1 MNLYSEPA
9 DPVPNATSE
18 LHADEGAGNAA
29 SPGLLFLGDRGELPL
44 ETRRAIVQLL
54 SGPSLE
60 MRRHS
65 RLWPVLLQDEDVIRR
80 RLSELFLDLAIDREA
95 GVAFTRQA
103 DTGDLEVPLLLRRS
117 QLTFIDSIVLLKL
130 RERLAHAEAH
140 GERAV
145 VSGAELVDELAVF
158 QPAGSTDHAGFA
170 KKVRASIEKYKDRS
184 ILQKIRAEEDRYEVS
199 PTLKL
204 LFSADRIE
212 LLLKL
217 YRQMTERKGN
227 GTDIDLQSGPE
238 DGPWQ

>member
-1 MNLYSEPA
+1 MSKEERA
-9 DPVPNATSE
+9 D
-18 LHADEGAGNAA
+18 HAA
-29 SPGLLFLGDRGELPL
+29 SDGLLFLGDRGELPL
-44 ETRRAIVQLL
+44 ETRRALVQLL

-60 MRRHS
+60 MRRHG
-65 RLWPVLLQDEDVIRR
+65 RLWPVLLQDEDIIRR
-80 RLSELFLDLAIDREA
+80 RLSELFLDLVIDREA

-145 VSGAELVDELAVF
+145 VSGPELVEELAVF
-158 QPAGSTDHAGFA
+158 EPAGGTDHAGFA

-212 LLLKL
+212 VLLKL
-217 YRQMTERKGN
+217 YQQMAETKGN
-227 GTDIDLQSGPE
+227 GFNIDMQSVPE
-238 DGPWQ
+238 DGA

>member
-1 MNLYSEPA
+1 VNLSSNSV
-9 DPVPNATSE
+9 DPLPNATSDMSKE
-18 LHADEGAGNAA
+18 ERAGHAD
-29 SPGLLFLGDRGELPL
+29 SKGLLFLGDRGELPL
-44 ETRRAIVQLL
+44 ETRRALVQLL

-60 MRRHS
+60 MRRHG
-65 RLWPVLLQDEDVIRR
+65 RLWPVLLQDEDIIRR
-80 RLSELFLDLAIDREA
+80 RLSELFLDLVIDREA

-145 VSGAELVDELAVF
+145 VAGPELVDELAVF
-158 QPAGSTDHAGFA
+158 EPAGGTDHAGFA

-212 LLLKL
+212 LLLNL
-217 YRQMTERKGN
+217 YKQMTERKGT
-227 GTDIDLQSGPE
+227 GSDIDIQSLPE

>member
-1 MNLYSEPA
+1 M
-9 DPVPNATSE
+9 
-18 LHADEGAGNAA
+18 
-29 SPGLLFLGDRGELPL
+29 
-44 ETRRAIVQLL
+44 QLL

-60 MRRHS
+60 MRRHG
-65 RLWPVLLQDEDVIRR
+65 RLWPVLLQDENIIRR
-80 RLSELFLDLAIDREA
+80 RLSELFLDLVIDREA

-145 VSGAELVDELAVF
+145 VAGPELVDELAVF
-158 QPAGSTDHAGFA
+158 EPAGGTDHAGFA

-212 LLLKL
+212 LLLNL
-217 YRQMTERKGN
+217 YKQMTERKGT
-227 GTDIDLQSGPE
+227 GSDIDIQSLPE

>member
-1 MNLYSEPA
+1 VNLFSDPV
-9 DPVPNATSE
+9 DPVPNADSDISTGE
-18 LHADEGAGNAA
+18 RADHAA
-29 SPGLLFLGDRGELPL
+29 SEGLLFLGDRGELPL
-44 ETRRAIVQLL
+44 ETRRALVQLL

-60 MRRHS
+60 MRRHG
-65 RLWPVLLQDEDVIRR
+65 RLWPVLLQDEEIIRR
-80 RLSELFLDLAIDREA
+80 RLSELFLDLVIDREA

-103 DTGDLEVPLLLRRS
+103 ETGDLEVPLLLRRS

-145 VSGAELVDELAVF
+145 IAASELVEELTVF
-158 QPAGSTDHAGFA
+158 EPAGGTDHAGFA
-170 KKVRASIEKYKDRS
+170 KKVRASIEKFKERS

-212 LLLKL
+212 LLLNL
-217 YRQMTERKGN
+217 YKQMAEKKGPGPEN
-227 GTDIDLQSGPE
+227 DIQSLPE
-238 DGPWQ
+238 DGSWQ